1 MGRRGRFMRPN
12 NIIGGLRNMKKKL
25 IFWVIAIVFFIIY
38 FQIFNFFMRGIL
50 PINPVSNVLV
60 ILILIVVNIPLS
72 VFSTEK
78 IFSII
83 RK

>member
-1 MGRRGRFMRPN
+1 
-12 NIIGGLRNMKKKL
+12 MKKKL
-25 IFWVIAIVFFIIY
+25 IFWAISIVFFIIY
-38 FQIFNFFMRGIL
+38 FKILKFFLGDIL

-60 ILILIVVNIPLS
+60 ILIIIVVNIPLS

-83 RK
+83 KK